1 MVVLWLMIIHK
12 NDVKERTT
20 TMKDIDIVA
29 SMFEE
34 IKKSL
39 EKLSKQKPS
48 SNQLLRLYLKIL
60 YP

>member
-1 MVVLWLMIIHK
+1 
-12 NDVKERTT
+12 
-20 TMKDIDIVA
+20 MKDIDIVA

-48 SNQLLRLYLKIL
+48 SQPTAALRAEFRT
-60 YP
+60 

>member
-1 MVVLWLMIIHK
+1 
-12 NDVKERTT
+12 
-20 TMKDIDIVA
+20 MKDIDIVA

-39 EKLSKQKPS
+39 EKLSKQSPLR
-48 SNQLLRLYLKIL
+48 NQLLRLYLKIL